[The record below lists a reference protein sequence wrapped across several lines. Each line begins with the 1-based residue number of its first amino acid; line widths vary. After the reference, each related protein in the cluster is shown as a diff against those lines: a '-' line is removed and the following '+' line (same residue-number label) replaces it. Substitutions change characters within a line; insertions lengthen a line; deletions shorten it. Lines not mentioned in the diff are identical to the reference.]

1 MELVALTFE
10 VFKKI
15 IDPVER
21 LVAFPQQPLRILLKK
36 PVGNGQLHA
45 FPLHGEKHLFLPPV
59 RARFA
64 PWLDGALDERL
75 ILVGNHERR
84 VIAQNVAEAFAF
96 RAGAQRMVERK

>member
-1 MELVALTFE
+1 MELVAFSFE

-21 LVAFPQQPLRILLKK
+21 LVALPQQLLRILLEK
-36 PVGNGQLHA
+36 PVGDGQVHT
-45 FPLHGEKHLFLPPV
+45 FPLHGEQHLFLPPV

-75 ILVGNHERR
+75 VLVGNDERR

-96 RAGAQRMVERK
+96 RAGAQRMIE